1 MLKVCISVNTML
13 RTRNDELN
21 KAELRE
27 VQLVVLTEF
36 DRLCRDE
43 GLTYYL
49 AFGTLLGAV
58 RHGGYIP
65 WDDDI
70 DVMMPRADYD
80 RLTKVFASSAP
91 PHLSLGNTDTR
102 ADWPFPWAKISDDR
116 TEVIEPLQDPLP
128 LGVNLDV
135 FPLDA
140 LPSNKLIGAMRST
153 VLELLRWAG
162 ELHYIAPERGRGWHS
177 PLAISVAKPVVRLLP
192 VSTLMKAIT
201 WIVRSGRLPGDRVGV
216 RVGSFDWSVEAGA
229 LGAPSELPFE
239 HLKLPAP
246 ADPDAVLSE
255 VYGDYRNLPP
265 EAERVSHH
273 AFTARW
279 RAQD

>member
-1 MLKVCISVNTML
+1 MLNASISVNRML
-13 RTRNDELN
+13 RTRNGELN
-21 KAELRE
+21 KADLRE
-27 VQLVVLTEF
+27 VQLSVLADF
-36 DRLCRDE
+36 DRLCRAH
-43 GLTYYL
+43 GLVYYL

-80 RLTKVFASSAP
+80 RLTEVFPASAP
-91 PHLSLGNTDTR
+91 SHLSLGNSDTR
-102 ADWPFPWAKISDDR
+102 ADWPFPWAKVGDDR
-116 TEVIEPLQDPLP
+116 TELIEPLQDPLA

-140 LPSNKLIGAMRST
+140 LPSNRLIGAVHSAA
-153 VLELLRWAG
+153 LELLRWAG

-177 PLAISVAKPVVRLLP
+177 ALAISVAKPLIRLLP
-192 VSTLMKAIT
+192 ASTLMAAMT
-201 WIVRSGRLPGDRVGV
+201 RVVRSGRLPADRVGV
-216 RVGSFDWSVEAGA
+216 RVGSFDWSVEASA
-229 LGAPSELPFE
+229 LGTPSELPFE
-239 HLKLPAP
+239 HLMLPAP
-246 ADPDAVLSE
+246 ANPDAVLTE
-255 VYGDYRNLPP
+255 VYGDYRDLPP

-273 AFTARW
+273 AFSAHW

>member
-1 MLKVCISVNTML
+1 ML
-13 RTRNDELN
+13 RTRNEELN
-21 KAELRE
+21 KAELRA
-27 VQLVVLTEF
+27 VQLSVLADF
-36 DRLCRDE
+36 NRVCRAH
-43 GLTYYL
+43 GLIYYL

-80 RLTKVFASSAP
+80 RLTEVFSASAP
-91 PHLSLGNTDTR
+91 PHLSLGSTDTR

-140 LPSNKLIGAMRST
+140 LPSNRFIGAMRSMM
-153 VLELLRWAG
+153 LELLRWAG
-162 ELHYIAPERGRGWHS
+162 ELHYIAPERGRGWHG
-177 PLAISVAKPVVRLLP
+177 PLAISVAKPLVRLLP
-192 VSTLMKAIT
+192 VSTLMAALT
-201 WIVRSGRLPGDRVGV
+201 WVARGRLPGDRVGV
-216 RVGSFDWSVEAGA
+216 RVGSFDWSVDASA
-229 LGAPSELPFE
+229 LGAPSELSFE
-239 HLKLPAP
+239 HLVLPAP
-246 ADPDAVLSE
+246 ANPDAVLTE
-255 VYGDYRNLPP
+255 VYGHYRDLPP

-279 RAQD
+279 RAAN